1 MLKSIQSNNSPGH
14 THNGQTSVVDLS
26 TDFCPGNH
34 LTKSNKM
41 RNIGDTF
48 HFKGY
53 VWEIEDKWKGG
64 YALGR
69 TTKNNKY
76 ELNGWVTENYQIF
89 DNNPNKP
96 EQIKRPR
103 FRVCNKCGN
112 SWERVHYC
120 KSKEDK

>member
-1 MLKSIQSNNSPGH
+1 MSN
-14 THNGQTSVVDLS
+14 
-26 TDFCPGNH
+26 
-34 LTKSNKM
+34 
-41 RNIGDTF
+41 I
-48 HFKGY
+48 
-53 VWEIEDKWKGG
+53 
-64 YALGR
+64 

-120 KSKEDK
+120 KSKEDN